1 MTREEAIKELT
12 ELLPEEFLSEYVDA
26 IKMGIEALK
35 QQPCEDVISRQ
46 AVLEVIRK
54 CHCEEWV
61 KADIGAP
68 IEALQSVTPQ
78 PKMGRWISYNWNDNG
93 IARWG
98 IKCDQCYKE
107 YRYGGE
113 MGGTY
118 KYCPFCGCAMQEV
131 KDE

>member
-1 MTREEAIKELT
+1 MNREEAIKELT
-12 ELLPEEFLSEYVDA
+12 ELLPEEVLSEYTDA

-35 QQPCEDVISRQ
+35 QEPCDDCISRKQ
-46 AVLEVIRK
+46 AIELFVGWWSDLLEYHK
-54 CHCEEWV
+54 EDECFDALL
-61 KADIGAP
+61 KALP
-68 IEALQSVTPQ
+68 PVTPQ

-98 IKCDQCYKE
+98 IKCNQCYIE

-118 KYCPFCGCAMQEV
+118 KYCTN
-131 KDE
+131 